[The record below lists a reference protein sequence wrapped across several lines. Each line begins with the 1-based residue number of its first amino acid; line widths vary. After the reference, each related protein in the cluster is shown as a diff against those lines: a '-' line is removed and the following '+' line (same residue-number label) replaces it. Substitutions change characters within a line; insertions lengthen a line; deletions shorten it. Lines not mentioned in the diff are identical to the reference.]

1 MKYARSCTCSNV
13 GGWTISF
20 GVFAFDLALDP
31 DLAFETESALE
42 ADFALLVFRG
52 FLVSVAGAAGADGI
66 DGIVGAVNVSA
77 IGAATE
83 TDSVAFVFLRTA
95 RF

>member
-31 DLAFETESALE
+31 DLAFETELALE

-52 FLVSVAGAAGADGI
+52 FLVSVAGAAGV

>member
-20 GVFAFDLALDP
+20 GVFAFDLALDL
-31 DLAFETESALE
+31 DLAFETELALE

-52 FLVSVAGAAGADGI
+52 FLVSVAGAA
-66 DGIVGAVNVSA
+66 GIVGAVNVSA